1 MSPWLDLALTVPLD
15 RFTLELEWRTDERVL
30 GVFGPSGAGKTSL
43 LEAIAG
49 LRPAARGW
57 IRVGGRTWL
66 DSGRGVRLPPEKR
79 GVGYVP
85 QDARLFPHRNV
96 RDNVLMGRRRA
107 ALGPGARLDPGKVLE
122 VLELRGLET
131 AAIASLS
138 GGERQRVALGRA
150 LCAGPELL
158 LLDEPLG
165 GLDLP
170 LRRRILPYLLRVAR
184 EFGVPSILVSHDAA
198 EVRLLS
204 REAIVLIKGR
214 AAGRGRPEDLFSG
227 SDLLERL
234 GASGQPNLLHGRVAS
249 ITGAVA
255 TVDVG
260 AGLLVTA
267 PAGGG
272 LMQGDEVAVL
282 VYSEELIVATEGP
295 RGLSAQNVVPGTVR
309 ALVETRAV
317 AEDGHEEGAVAVSV
331 GVPCST
337 TPLIAAIT
345 PRACRSLALLPGRPV
360 FLVWK
365 THACRTISPGPATTR
380 DVS

>member
-1 MSPWLDLALTVPLD
+1 MSPWLDLGLTLPLD
-15 RFTLELEWRTDERVL
+15 RFVLELEWRTDERVL

-49 LRPAARGW
+49 LRPEARGW

-66 DSGRGVRLPPEKR
+66 DSGRGVRLPPERR

-85 QDARLFPHRNV
+85 QDARLFPHLDV
-96 RDNVLMGRRRA
+96 RHNILIGRRRA
-107 ALGPGARLDPGKVLE
+107 ERGHGTRLDSARVLE
-122 VLELRGLET
+122 ILELDGRERAT
-131 AAIASLS
+131 IDSLS

-184 EFGVPSILVSHDAA
+184 EFRVPSILVSHDAV

-204 REAIVLIKGR
+204 REAIVLIEGR
-214 AAGRGRPEDLFSG
+214 AAARGRPEELFSG
-227 SDLLERL
+227 HELLERL
-234 GASGQPNLLHGRVAS
+234 GAAGHPNVLRGRVSS

-255 TVDVG
+255 TIDVG

-267 PAGGG
+267 PAGSG
-272 LMQGDEVAVL
+272 LLQGDEVAVL
-282 VYSEELIVATEGP
+282 VNSEELIVATEAP
-295 RGLSAQNVVPGTVR
+295 RGLSAQNVLPGTIR
-309 ALVETRAV
+309 ALIETRPV
-317 AEDGHEEGAVAVSV
+317 VEDGQEEGSVAVSV
-331 GVPCST
+331 GVPCAAA
-337 TPLIAAIT
+337 PLIAAIT
-345 PRACRSLALLPGRPV
+345 PRACRGLGLAPGRPV

-365 THACRTISPGPATTR
+365 THASRTIPAGAATTR
-380 DVS
+380 EVP